1 MLDLTYHGFNTQ
13 LKLSPTLLLGFHGGS
28 ASKESA
34 WNAGDLVLIPGPG
47 RSPDREWLPTPVV
60 LPREFHGQR
69 HLEGYSPWHHKETDI
84 TD

>member
-1 MLDLTYHGFNTQ
+1 MLDLTYRGFNTQ

-34 WNAGDLVLIPGPG
+34 CNAGDLVLIPGPG

-60 LPREFHGQR
+60 LPRKFHGQR
-69 HLEGYSPWHHKETDI
+69 NLEDYSPWHHKESDTI
-84 TD
+84 E